1 MDSLLFDLP
10 TAGSRRRAIR
20 EPSPDEIIIVG
31 FAGGGGTCE
40 GIKMALGRS
49 PDEALNH
56 DEDAVSMHTV
66 NHPGTRHW
74 CQNIWQAEPA
84 EVAAGRPVGLAWFS
98 PDCTHFSK
106 AKGGVPRKK
115 NIRDLAWIVVAY
127 AKLPRHIR
135 PRVLML
141 ENVEEFQTWG
151 PLTAEGHPCP
161 DQRGHTFAEWVRE
174 LRRLGYQVEWKESRA
189 SIYGAPTIRKRLSVI
204 ARCDGRPIVWPA
216 PTHGAPDD
224 PEVLAGRLLPF
235 RTAASHVIDW
245 SIPCPSIFL
254 TKEEARALRIKRPLE
269 ANTLRRI
276 FAGLKRYVIDH
287 GNPFIIP
294 VTHGGD
300 SRAHAINDPL
310 RTVTTANGGEFAL
323 VAPHIMKYRNNSVGH
338 GIGEPLHTV
347 TCSHSDYHPGGAAP
361 LAVVAPTMVQV
372 GYGERE
378 GQAPRALDIQQP
390 LGTVVAGGGK
400 HAVVAPYLA
409 GLAHGDSGGRRTYPP
424 TDPLTT
430 VQAQGGNQAVVMPWM
445 VQQNTGVVGHP
456 IDSPTSTILNT
467 GSHQML
473 AAAHLTKLYGT
484 CRDGLHPHQPMP
496 TVTAGGGHIAEV
508 RAFLTKY
515 YGEGGQDQDCRDPLH
530 TIPTKARFGLVT
542 VHGEPWQIV
551 DIGMRMLTPRELFR
565 AQGFPDSYII
575 DQGHDGRRFSKAAQI
590 RMCGNSVSPPWAAA
604 HIAANVPEMARF
616 AQPVP
621 TQAAE

>member
-1 MDSLLFDLP
+1 MLFDLP
-10 TAGSRRRAIR
+10 PAMGKRRLTR

-40 GIKMALGRS
+40 GIKIALGRS

-56 DEDAVSMHTV
+56 DEDAVSMHKA
-66 NHPGTRHW
+66 NHPETRHW

-84 EVAAGRPVGLAWFS
+84 MVANGRPIGLAWFS

-106 AKGGVPRKK
+106 AKGGVPRKR

-127 AKLPRHIR
+127 AKLPAHIR
-135 PRVLML
+135 PRVIQL

-151 PLTAEGHPCP
+151 PLTEEGHPCP
-161 DQRGHTFAEWVRE
+161 DRRGQTFAEWVRE
-174 LRRLGYQVEWKESRA
+174 LRRLGYQVEWRESRA
-189 SIYGAPTIRKRLSVI
+189 CVYGAPTIRKRLAVI

-216 PTHGAPDD
+216 PTHGALDD
-224 PEVLAGRLLPF
+224 PEVLAGRLLPY

-287 GNPFIIP
+287 ADPFIIP

-300 SRAHAINDPL
+300 SRAHAIHDPL

-323 VAPHIMKYRNNSVGH
+323 VAP
-338 GIGEPLHTV
+338 
-347 TCSHSDYHPGGAAP
+347 
-361 LAVVAPTMVQV
+361 TMVQT
-372 GYGERE
+372 GYGERQ

-400 HAVVAPYLA
+400 HAVVTPFLATMRNSAKPFNEADQPTHTVTAGGA
-409 GLAHGDSGGRRTYPP
+409 GLTLVA
-424 TDPLTT
+424 
-430 VQAQGGNQAVVMPWM
+430 PWM
-445 VQQNTGVVGHP
+445 VQQNTGAVGHSVG
-456 IDSPTSTILNT
+456 SPTSTILNT

-473 AAAHLTKLYGT
+473 AAASLTKLYGT
-484 CRDGLHPHQPMP
+484 CKDGLHPDQPMP
-496 TVTAGGGHIAEV
+496 TVTTSGGRGGGHIAEV

-515 YGEGGQDQDCRDPLH
+515 YGNGGEEQDLREPLH
-530 TIPTKARFGLVT
+530 TVPTKDRFGLVT

-575 DQGHDGRRFSKAAQI
+575 DHGHDGRRFSKAAQI

-604 HIAANVPEMARF
+604 HIAANVPEMARH
-616 AQPVP
+616 ALPIP

>member
-1 MDSLLFDLP
+1 MDGMLFDLP
-10 TAGSRRRAIR
+10 PPRSRRRAIR
-20 EPSPDEIIIVG
+20 EPSDDEIIVVG

-40 GIKMALGRS
+40 GVRIALGRS

-66 NHPGTRHW
+66 NHPETRHW

-84 EVAAGRPVGLAWFS
+84 EVAAGRPIGFAWFS

-127 AKLPRHIR
+127 AKLPLHIR
-135 PRVLML
+135 PRVIQL
-141 ENVEEFQTWG
+141 ENVEEFVTWG
-151 PLTAEGHPCP
+151 PLTDEGHPCP
-161 DQRGHTFAEWVRE
+161 DRRGQTFAEWVRE
-174 LRRLGYQVEWKESRA
+174 LRRLGYQVEWRESRA
-189 SIYGAPTIRKRLSVI
+189 CIYGAPTIRKRLAVI

-224 PEVLAGRLLPF
+224 PKVLAGRLLPY

-254 TKEEARALRIKRPLE
+254 TKEEARALRVKRPLE

-276 FAGLKRYVIDH
+276 FAGLKRYVIEH

-300 SRAHAINDPL
+300 SRAHAIHDPL

-338 GIGEPLHTV
+338 GIDEPLHTV

-361 LAVVAPTMVQV
+361 LAVVAPFLSRQFGASV
-372 GYGERE
+372 GHGAEE
-378 GQAPRALDIQQP
+378 PC
-390 LGTVVAGGGK
+390 GTVTAGGGGK
-400 HAVVAPYLA
+400 
-409 GLAHGDSGGRRTYPP
+409 S
-424 TDPLTT
+424 
-430 VQAQGGNQAVVMPWM
+430 AVVMPWM

-473 AAAHLTKLYGT
+473 AAAHLMKLYGT
-484 CRDGLHPHQPMP
+484 CKDGLHPDQPMP
-496 TVTAGGGHIAEV
+496 TVTTSGGRGGGHIAEV

-551 DIGMRMLTPRELFR
+551 DIGMRMLTSRELFR
-565 AQGFPDSYII
+565 AQGFPDTYVI

-604 HIAANVPEMARF
+604 HIAANVPEMARKRIV
-616 AQPVP
+616 A
-621 TQAAE
+621 

>member
-1 MDSLLFDLP
+1 MDGLLFDLP
-10 TAGSRRRAIR
+10 PARSRRRAIR

-40 GIKMALGRS
+40 GIRMALGRS
-49 PDEALNH
+49 PNEALNH
-56 DEDAVSMHTV
+56 DEDAVSMHKA
-66 NHPGTRHW
+66 NHPETRHW

-84 EVAAGRPVGLAWFS
+84 EVAAGRPIGFAWFS

-127 AKLPRHIR
+127 AQLPLHIR
-135 PRVLML
+135 PRVIQL

-151 PLTAEGHPCP
+151 PLTEEGHPCP
-161 DQRGHTFAEWVRE
+161 DRRGQTFAEWVRE

-189 SIYGAPTIRKRLSVI
+189 CVYGAPTIRKRLAVI

-216 PTHGAPDD
+216 PTHGALDD

-254 TKEEARALRIKRPLE
+254 TKEEARALRVKRPLE
-269 ANTLRRI
+269 PNTLRRI

-300 SRAHAINDPL
+300 SRAHAIHDPL

-323 VAPHIMKYRNNSVGH
+323 A
-338 GIGEPLHTV
+338 
-347 TCSHSDYHPGGAAP
+347 
-361 LAVVAPTMVQV
+361 
-372 GYGERE
+372 
-378 GQAPRALDIQQP
+378 
-390 LGTVVAGGGK
+390 
-400 HAVVAPYLA
+400 APYLA
-409 GLAHGDSGGRRTYPP
+409 ACGGRAGQSPP
-424 TDPLTT
+424 KSVDDPVNTATTKADQVLVTPFLATMRNAAKPFNEADQPTHTVTAGGAGLTL
-430 VQAQGGNQAVVMPWM
+430 VAPWM

-456 IDSPTSTILNT
+456 IDTPTSTILNT

-473 AAAHLTKLYGT
+473 AAAHLMKLYGT
-484 CRDGLHPHQPMP
+484 CKDGLHPDQPMP
-496 TVTAGGGHIAEV
+496 TVTTSGGRGGGHIAEV
-508 RAFLTKY
+508 VL
-515 YGEGGQDQDCRDPLH
+515 
-530 TIPTKARFGLVT
+530 
-542 VHGEPWQIV
+542 IV
-551 DIGMRMLTPRELFR
+551 DCVRDNLIELCPDSDTWKLSPKGWLIWASLIDR
-565 AQGFPDSYII
+565 AQ
-575 DQGHDGRRFSKAAQI
+575 
-590 RMCGNSVSPPWAAA
+590 
-604 HIAANVPEMARF
+604 
-616 AQPVP
+616 
-621 TQAAE
+621 

>member
-1 MDSLLFDLP
+1 MDGLLFDLP
-10 TAGSRRRAIR
+10 AVGSRRRAVR
-20 EPSPDEIIIVG
+20 QPSPDEIIIVG

-66 NHPGTRHW
+66 NHPETRHW

-127 AKLPRHIR
+127 AKLPLHIR
-135 PRVLML
+135 PRVIQL

-151 PLTAEGHPCP
+151 PLTDAGHPCP
-161 DQRGHTFAEWVRE
+161 DRKGETFRDWVAE
-174 LRRLGYQVEWKESRA
+174 LRRLGYTVEWRESRA
-189 SIYGAPTIRKRLSVI
+189 SIYGAPTIRKRLAVI
-204 ARCDGRPIVWPA
+204 ARCDGRPIVWPV
-216 PTHGAPDD
+216 PTHGTPHD

-254 TKEEARALRIKRPLE
+254 TKEEARALRVKRPLE

-300 SRAHAINDPL
+300 SRAHAIHDPL

-323 VAPHIMKYRNNSVGH
+323 VAPYLAGCGGRAGQSPPKSVDD
-338 GIGEPLHTV
+338 PVNTATTKADQVLV
-347 TCSHSDYHPGGAAP
+347 TPF
-361 LAVVAPTMVQV
+361 
-372 GYGERE
+372 
-378 GQAPRALDIQQP
+378 
-390 LGTVVAGGGK
+390 
-400 HAVVAPYLA
+400 LA
-409 GLAHGDSGGRRTYPP
+409 GLAHGDSGGRRAYPL

-473 AAAHLTKLYGT
+473 AAAHLMKLYGT
-484 CRDGLHPHQPMP
+484 CKDGLHPDQPMP
-496 TVTAGGGHIAEV
+496 TVTTSGGRGGGHIAEV

-542 VHGEPWQIV
+542 VHGEPFQIV

-565 AQGFPDSYII
+565 AQGFPDSYVINR
-575 DQGHDGRRFSKAAQI
+575 GHDGRTFSKAAQI

-604 HIAANVPEMARF
+604 HIAANVPEMARI